1 VKIGVDKR
9 EFEFH
14 LTDEERHYRA
24 AQASSLC
31 EESLRLKGEAQKL
44 TQAVSQKTK
53 EMQQLLAVHRTGL
66 EARSV
71 ECDVIFID
79 GLQEVQVIRV
89 DTGELIDRRRPTEE
103 DWRNIQDAR
112 QTQMSF
118 VKPRS
123 KARKD
128 DEAKPS

>member
-1 VKIGVDKR
+1 
-9 EFEFH
+9 
-14 LTDEERHYRA
+14 
-24 AQASSLC
+24 
-31 EESLRLKGEAQKL
+31 
-44 TQAVSQKTK
+44 
-53 EMQQLLAVHRTGL
+53 MQQLLAVHRTGL

-71 ECDVIFID
+71 ECEVIFID

-112 QTQMSF
+112 QTQLSF

>member
-1 VKIGVDKR
+1 MKIGVDKR

-31 EESLRLKGEAQKL
+31 EEALRLKGEAQKL

-66 EARSV
+66 EIAGS
-71 ECDVIFID
+71 IP
-79 GLQEVQVIRV
+79 
-89 DTGELIDRRRPTEE
+89 RRR
-103 DWRNIQDAR
+103 
-112 QTQMSF
+112 
-118 VKPRS
+118 
-123 KARKD
+123 
-128 DEAKPS
+128 AKE

>member
-31 EESLRLKGEAQKL
+31 EEALRLKGEAQKL

-71 ECDVIFID
+71 ECEVIFID

-112 QTQMSF
+112 QTQLSF

>member
-1 VKIGVDKR
+1 MKIGVEKR

-14 LTDEERHYRA
+14 LTDEERH
-24 AQASSLC
+24 
-31 EESLRLKGEAQKL
+31 SLRLKGEAQKL
-44 TQAVSQKTK
+44 T
-53 EMQQLLAVHRTGL
+53 
-66 EARSV
+66 
-71 ECDVIFID
+71 
-79 GLQEVQVIRV
+79 
-89 DTGELIDRRRPTEE
+89 LIDRRRPTEE
-103 DWRNIQDAR
+103 DWRNLLDAR

>member
-1 VKIGVDKR
+1 MKIGVDKR

-31 EESLRLKGEAQKL
+31 EEALRLKGEAQKL

-71 ECDVIFID
+71 ECEVIFID

-112 QTQMSF
+112 QTQLSF